1 MLAGAILVVGQ
12 RSPEHRWACDSWA
25 VGPEP
30 GMLGGNPLACLDL
43 LGQSVLDRVVQRL
56 RHDGV
61 NLITVVIRDEF
72 SHLARTSAATI
83 RSVPSRPNLWSAAEC
98 TLREYVEH
106 GVELV
111 LLTRLGVYAEL
122 DLGHLI
128 RFHRDA
134 KQGVTAVTKDRES
147 LDSWL
152 IDAHQVRQT
161 RRIGLPV
168 LVDREGMAAALPYPV
183 PGYVGRLEDA
193 TDLRRLVVDA
203 FLSRCSIRPKGREIS
218 RGVWF
223 DEGARA
229 HRRARIVAPAYL
241 GCGAQLRAD
250 TLVTRFSNLER
261 GCYVH
266 AGTVIDDASVLAN
279 TYVGKGLNVA
289 HAIVDGNTL
298 HPLRHN
304 IVVEIPDAK
313 LLGRTVPVVPSR
325 SAAGGSGSLSLA
337 ERLLATAWN

>member
-1 MLAGAILVVGQ
+1 
-12 RSPEHRWACDSWA
+12 
-25 VGPEP
+25 
-30 GMLGGNPLACLDL
+30 MLGGNPLACLDL
-43 LGQSVLDRVVQRL
+43 LGQSVLDRVIHRL
-56 RHDGV
+56 QHDGV
-61 NLITVVIRDEF
+61 KPITVVIRDEF
-72 SHLARTSAATI
+72 SRLVRRSAATI
-83 RSVPSRPNLWSAAEC
+83 HSVPSRLNLWSAAEC
-98 TLREYVEH
+98 VLREYVKH

-111 LLTRLGVYAEL
+111 FLTRLGPYAEL

-147 LDSWL
+147 LDCWL

-168 LVDREGMAAALPYPV
+168 LVDREGMASDLPYPV
-183 PGYVGRLEDA
+183 PGYVGRLQDA
-193 TDLRRLVVDA
+193 SDLRHLIVDA
-203 FLSRCSIRPKGREIS
+203 FLSRCSIRPKGREMCP
-218 RGVWF
+218 GVWF

-229 HRRARIVAPAYL
+229 HRRARVVAPAYL

-250 TLVTRFSNLER
+250 TRVTRFSNLER

-266 AGTVIDDASVLAN
+266 AGTAIDDASVLAN

-289 HAIVDGNTL
+289 HAVVDGNTL

-313 LLGRTVPVVPSR
+313 LLGRTLPVGPSR
-325 SAAGGSGSLSLA
+325 SAAGGSSSLSLA